1 MDEELVKAIV
11 SLSMHRD
18 EWKIFKDF
26 LLSERETSLHDF
38 TSLEF
43 VKEPQLL
50 AHLSGMIG
58 QADRIMKVIE
68 ESEATIA

>member
-1 MDEELVKAIV
+1 MKAIV

-50 AHLSGMIG
+50 AHLSGLIG
-58 QADRIMKVIE
+58 QAARILKVIE
-68 ESEATIA
+68 ASDASIA

>member
-1 MDEELVKAIV
+1 MKAIV
-11 SLSMHRD
+11 SLSIHRD

-26 LLSERETSLHDF
+26 LKGERETSLHDF

-58 QADRIMKVIE
+58 QADRILKVIE